1 MNIDA
6 VLEMFVW
13 FIGVQLQIKLLLP
26 HRFDVLQE
34 LIFSIRKVFRVRCVA
49 TQAAAINVI
58 DGDIEDFHT
67 GFLEDV
73 LYVGKA
79 VVFEMFVTNGVIGIH
94 L

>member
-6 VLEMFVW
+6 VLEMFVR
-13 FIGVQLQIKLLLP
+13 FIGVQLQVEFLLP

-34 LIFSIRKVFRVRCVA
+34 LIFSIRKVFRVRRVA

-58 DGDIEDFHT
+58 DRDVEHLHT

>member
-1 MNIDA
+1 
-6 VLEMFVW
+6 
-13 FIGVQLQIKLLLP
+13 
-26 HRFDVLQE
+26 LQE
-34 LIFSIRKVFRVRCVA
+34 LIFSIRKVFRVRSVA

-58 DGDIEDFHT
+58 DGDIEDLHT